1 MRRRQ
6 FIALIGG
13 AAAAP
18 PLLWPLAAHAQQQA
32 MPVMGYLNAGL
43 PGPAAHMMAVFR
55 QSLAEAGYVEGRN
68 VKIEWRFAEGQ

>member
-18 PLLWPLAAHAQQQA
+18 PLLWPLAARAQQA
-32 MPVMGYLNAGL
+32 PMPVVGYLNAGTPSFYSDSL
-43 PGPAAHMMAVFR
+43 RIFR
-55 QSLAEAGYVEGRN
+55 QG
-68 VKIEWRFAEGQ
+68 